1 MEAEW
6 DCEGTEASLLDC
18 PMVPRDCDHNRD
30 AGVYCFGKTNQY
42 TVTKYACVVDLSSL
56 MYREKS

>member
-6 DCEGTEASLLDC
+6 DCVGMEASLLDC
-18 PMVPRDCDHNRD
+18 PTVPRDCDHNRD

-42 TVTKYACVVDLSSL
+42 NIRYYMDLSSAV
-56 MYREKS
+56 YREKS